1 MAALK
6 NMFAPKIDKPE
17 TVRMPDPD
25 GAEGMAAAEAK
36 RRQIAARSSRANTV
50 LSRGAGGE
58 GGTRSYG
65 NSLLGQAG

>member
-1 MAALK
+1 MSALFGK
-6 NMFAPKIDKPE
+6 MPKKPE
-17 TVRMPDPD
+17 TVRMPDPE
-25 GAEGMAAAEAK
+25 GAEGMAAMEAK